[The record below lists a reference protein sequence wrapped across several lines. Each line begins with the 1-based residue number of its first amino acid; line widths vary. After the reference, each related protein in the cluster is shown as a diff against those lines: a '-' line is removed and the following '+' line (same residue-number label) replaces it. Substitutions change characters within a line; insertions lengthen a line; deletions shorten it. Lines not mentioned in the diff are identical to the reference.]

1 MRWTN
6 DPNGSGYRIRQ
17 FDTPAS
23 NPMRNS
29 MRNVALRELT
39 DEKDPNLNK
48 KARQKKT
55 FLMTLPSWLK
65 GRTRR
70 DLEQTEREMK

>member
-1 MRWTN
+1 MYWKN

-39 DEKDPNLNK
+39 EEKDPNLNK
-48 KARQKKT
+48 KGRQKKT
-55 FLMTLPSWLK
+55 FLMMLPAWLK
-65 GRTRR
+65 GRTRK
-70 DLEQTEREMK
+70 DLEQMEKEMK